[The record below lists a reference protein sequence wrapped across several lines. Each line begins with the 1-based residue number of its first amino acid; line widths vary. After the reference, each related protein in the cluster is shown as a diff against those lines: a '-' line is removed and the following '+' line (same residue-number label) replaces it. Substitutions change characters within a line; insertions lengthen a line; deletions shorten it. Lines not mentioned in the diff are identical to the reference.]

1 MGIDMYLAP
10 CRSSKRCPIRAD
22 YPIDDPERW
31 LVVRP
36 FRPGVDPFGALADV
50 MAEACRKH
58 AMALPADLS
67 AQLSNAGGAD
77 ALVDLAQGLR
87 RASGRENASVLL
99 VIDQFEEL
107 LGRHADHP
115 ATQFLS
121 SLRATMDG
129 NNSSIVFLGT
139 MRSDFLAA
147 RPLRPVVNGKMGMYF
162 VPTIPRPMRWA

>member
-1 MGIDMYLAP
+1 V
-10 CRSSKRCPIRAD
+10 
-22 YPIDDPERW
+22 W
-31 LVVRP
+31 T
-36 FRPGVDPFGALADV
+36 PFGAL
-50 MAEACRKH
+50 AEACRKH

-87 RASGRENASVLL
+87 RASGRESASVLL

-147 RPLRPVVNGKMGMYF
+147 RPVRPVVNGKMGMYF